1 MPLCD
6 CTKPSVGKDCLRS
19 LLLRACSYI
28 SKNYKKISQKPF
40 FNMNKISSDICKI
53 EVIIIYYVWFW
64 SSLQYVGIGILWTY
78 LILHVKC
85 SSLRIKLIPNFS
97 NSLGEENNDNYYYLS
112 KLMHTINYKVIVYSI
127 TIFMFFFSQPNSPF
141 TFLSQLLRMVFS
153 SFSMWAKSSEKFTI
167 TYYKAQNF
175 CHWHKETNIGPYQL
189 PKCCMHLML
198 LHSEIFWTKTWKAFP
213 IS

>member
-40 FNMNKISSDICKI
+40 FNINKISSDICKI
-53 EVIIIYYVWFW
+53 EVII
-64 SSLQYVGIGILWTY
+64 
-78 LILHVKC
+78 
-85 SSLRIKLIPNFS
+85 NFS
-97 NSLGEENNDNYYYLS
+97 NSLGEENNDNYYYLN
-112 KLMHTINYKVIVYSI
+112 LCILHNYKVIVYST

-198 LHSEIFWTKTWKAFP
+198 FCTVGHFQSKRIWAKITDKKFKKKFFFLIL
-213 IS
+213 

>member
-1 MPLCD
+1 
-6 CTKPSVGKDCLRS
+6 
-19 LLLRACSYI
+19 
-28 SKNYKKISQKPF
+28 
-40 FNMNKISSDICKI
+40 
-53 EVIIIYYVWFW
+53 
-64 SSLQYVGIGILWTY
+64 
-78 LILHVKC
+78 
-85 SSLRIKLIPNFS
+85 
-97 NSLGEENNDNYYYLS
+97 
-112 KLMHTINYKVIVYSI
+112 MHTINYKVIVYSI

-198 LHSEIFWTKTWKAFP
+198 FCTVDHFQSKRMGKNYKKRRHLLLWWEISVKTWTEFFCPFLLLVSKYSP
-213 IS
+213 LCLLVEK

>member
-1 MPLCD
+1 MYTTQLQ
-6 CTKPSVGKDCLRS
+6 
-19 LLLRACSYI
+19 SYI
-28 SKNYKKISQKPF
+28 TN
-40 FNMNKISSDICKI
+40 
-53 EVIIIYYVWFW
+53 
-64 SSLQYVGIGILWTY
+64 
-78 LILHVKC
+78 
-85 SSLRIKLIPNFS
+85 
-97 NSLGEENNDNYYYLS
+97 
-112 KLMHTINYKVIVYSI
+112 

-198 LHSEIFWTKTWKAFP
+198 FCTVDQKEYGQKLQKIISKNNLFWFCCTTVWYICNPKHKYRLQCGWSFTSLMGDFRQDMNRVFFP
-213 IS
+213 F

>member
-1 MPLCD
+1 MY
-6 CTKPSVGKDCLRS
+6 G
-19 LLLRACSYI
+19 
-28 SKNYKKISQKPF
+28 
-40 FNMNKISSDICKI
+40 
-53 EVIIIYYVWFW
+53 IILIIASF
-64 SSLQYVGIGILWTY
+64 QYVGILWTY

-85 SSLRIKLIPNFS
+85 SRLQIKLIPNFS
-97 NSLGEENNDNYYYLS
+97 NSLVEENNDNYYYLTYVYYTTT
-112 KLMHTINYKVIVYSI
+112 KLYYYYFYVFLLN
-127 TIFMFFFSQPNSPF
+127 QNPF

-198 LHSEIFWTKTWKAFP
+198 FCTVDQKEYGQKLQKIISKNNLFWFCCPTECGTFVTQNTLAK
-213 IS
+213 I